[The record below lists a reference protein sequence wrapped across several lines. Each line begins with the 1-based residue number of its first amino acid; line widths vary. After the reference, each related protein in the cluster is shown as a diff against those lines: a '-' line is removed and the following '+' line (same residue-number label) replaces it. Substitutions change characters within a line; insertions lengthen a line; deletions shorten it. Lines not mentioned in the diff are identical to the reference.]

1 MEKVTLTL
9 NEQTRALL
17 RATGNASSYVRKV
30 TDQRQMEWVSA
41 LAWLEK
47 NGWTTSRITREMPS
61 PGEPLLVVGE
71 TQAHALD
78 RLDAEAGLALYIVS
92 REFWAGNVE
101 FSRRLYQLPR
111 TILHVS
117 ISKAHIVSTIKAR
130 GARAILDSWTGT
142 DAEAIA
148 AVEADRR
155 DFFACDCPSPKED
168 GSCPGHSVK

>member
-78 RLDAEAGLALYIVS
+78 RLDAEA
-92 REFWAGNVE
+92 
-101 FSRRLYQLPR
+101 
-111 TILHVS
+111 
-117 ISKAHIVSTIKAR
+117 
-130 GARAILDSWTGT
+130 
-142 DAEAIA
+142 IA